1 MATRRAAREPFV
13 VNPPV
18 SVSSGVRTPSLAQR
32 PDHFSSHSS
41 ASVSS
46 DSGGAAASSLLS
58 PVGQIMV
65 SQDFLQRT
73 AAAQAVQRS
82 DVSFSSANNF
92 SSHEQQNFA
101 DEQSMLS
108 IGDHYFQ
115 QQLNSQLDHAQ
126 QAQQNARAMGTAEL
140 DELEKV

>member
-1 MATRRAAREPFV
+1 
-13 VNPPV
+13 
-18 SVSSGVRTPSLAQR
+18 
-32 PDHFSSHSS
+32 
-41 ASVSS
+41 
-46 DSGGAAASSLLS
+46 
-58 PVGQIMV
+58 MV

-82 DVSFSSANNF
+82 DVSFSSVNNF

-101 DEQSMLS
+101 EEQSMLS

-115 QQLNSQLDHAQ
+115 QQLNSQLDQVQ
-126 QAQQNARAMGTAEL
+126 QSQQNARAMGTAEL